1 MRPVWSSA
9 FTRSEL
15 LSLFRPIRPMP
26 PLYAG
31 RGSRRTMRHVWSSA
45 FTRSFSPGEF
55 GWSLPRS
62 PRVADSALE
71 AAGSLHQIDER
82 WQAGTIVNR
91 QCCDRRHRP
100 SNVCTKRKRC
110 LFRDTHETVNV
121 GTMSPAAGPLTCQPS
136 PSVEER
142 PLMLFGPAV
151 GNTKLLFIWMMERVL
166 RISGAD
172 CTMGA

>member
-1 MRPVWSSA
+1 MPPSNCDARVVR
-9 FTRSEL
+9 RSG
-15 LSLFRPIRPMP
+15 RPIFNGCLR
-26 PLYAG
+26 G
-31 RGSRRTMRHVWSSA
+31 RLPCQRRFR
-45 FTRSFSPGEF
+45 RLNGPGI
-55 GWSLPRS
+55 
-62 PRVADSALE
+62 AASALE